1 MEIYLPIAELSA
13 NALILLALGGG
24 VGLLSGMFGVGGG
37 FLMTPL
43 LIFLGVTPSVA
54 VGTGTNLII
63 ASSVSGTMAHWRR
76 GNVDFLI
83 GALISGGGVG
93 GAWLGAFIFRLLS
106 DAGQIDLVV
115 SLSYVV
121 FLSVVGCLMA
131 VESVGAMVRR
141 QGRARRKAHHHT
153 WMHGLPLKLRF
164 RRSRLYVS
172 AIPPF
177 VLGFLMGIV
186 ASIMGVGGG
195 FFMVPAM
202 IYLIGM
208 PTSAV
213 VGTSLLG
220 IIVISSVS
228 CFAHAVNNNNVDIIL
243 GLLLAVGAVIGAQY
257 GTRIGGRIRGEHL
270 RGLLALMVLAVGG
283 RLAYSLAV
291 MPDDPFAVAPLWP
304 NP

>member
-13 NALILLALGGG
+13 NALILLVLGGG

-76 GNVDFLI
+76 GNVDFRV

-93 GAWLGAFIFRLLS
+93 GAWLGAFIFKLLS
-106 DAGQIDLVV
+106 EAGQIDLVV
-115 SLSYVV
+115 LLSYVV

-131 VESVGAMVRR
+131 VESVNVMVRR
-141 QGRARRKAHHHT
+141 PGARRRKAHYHT
-153 WMHGLPLKLRF
+153 WIHGLPLKVRF

-177 VLGFLMGIV
+177 VLGFLMGII

-208 PTSAV
+208 PTSVV

-220 IIVISSVS
+220 IIVISAVS
-228 CFAHAVNNNNVDIIL
+228 CFAHAINNNNVDIIL
-243 GLLLAVGAVIGAQY
+243 GLLLAAGAVVGAQY
-257 GTRIGGRIRGEHL
+257 GTRIGGRIRAEHL
-270 RGLLALMVLAVGG
+270 RGLLALMVLAVCG
-283 RLAYSLAV
+283 RLAFSLVV
-291 MPDDPFAVAPLWP
+291 MPDDPFAVVPLWP
-304 NP
+304 DG

>member
-1 MEIYLPIAELSA
+1 MEIYLPIAELSV
-13 NALILLALGGG
+13 NALILLVLGGG

-76 GNVDFLI
+76 GNVDFLV
-83 GALISGGGVG
+83 GALVSGGGIG
-93 GAWLGAFIFRLLS
+93 GAWLGAFIFKLLS
-106 DAGQIDLVV
+106 EAGQIDLVV

-131 VESVGAMVRR
+131 FESINAMARR
-141 QGRARRKAHHHT
+141 QRTTRRKAHHHT

-208 PTSAV
+208 PTAVV
-213 VGTSLLG
+213 VGTSLLS

-257 GTRIGGRIRGEHL
+257 GTRIGGRIRAEHL

-304 NP
+304 SP

>member
-13 NALILLALGGG
+13 NALILLVLGGG

-76 GNVDFLI
+76 GNVDFQI
-83 GALISGGGVG
+83 GALISCGGVG
-93 GAWLGAFIFRLLS
+93 GAWLGAFLFKLLR
-106 DAGQIDLVV
+106 DAGQVDLVV

-121 FLSVVGCLMA
+121 FLTVVGCLMGI
-131 VESVGAMVRR
+131 ESIRATVYR
-141 QGRARRKAHHHT
+141 QRTARRKAHHHT
-153 WMHGLPLKLRF
+153 WIHGLPLKFRF

-177 VLGFLMGIV
+177 ALGFLMGIL

-208 PTSAV
+208 PTAVV
-213 VGTSLLG
+213 VGTSLLS

-257 GTRIGGRIRGEHL
+257 GTRIGGRIRAEHL

-283 RLAYSLAV
+283 RLAFSLVV
-291 MPDDPFAVAPLWP
+291 MPDDPFAVAPLWGTP
-304 NP
+304 

>member
-1 MEIYLPIAELSA
+1 MEIYLPIAELSV
-13 NALILLALGGG
+13 NALILLVLGGG

-83 GALISGGGVG
+83 GVLISCGGAG
-93 GAWLGAFIFRLLS
+93 GAWLGAYLFKLLS
-106 DAGQIDLVV
+106 DAGQVDLVV
-115 SLSYVV
+115 SLCYVV
-121 FLSVVGCLMA
+121 FLAVVGCLMA
-131 VESVGAMVRR
+131 VESLRATVRR
-141 QGRARRKAHHHT
+141 QRTARRKAHVHT
-153 WMHGLPLKLRF
+153 WIHGLPLKLRF

-177 VLGFLMGIV
+177 ALGFFMGVI

-208 PTSAV
+208 PTAVV

-228 CFAHAVNNNNVDIIL
+228 CFAHAINNNNVDIIL
-243 GLLLAVGAVIGAQY
+243 GLLLAVGAVVGAQY
-257 GTRIGGRIRGEHL
+257 GTRIGGRIRAEHL
-270 RGLLALMVLAVGG
+270 RGLLALLVLAVGG
-283 RLAYSLAV
+283 RLAYSLV
-291 MPDDPFAVAPLWP
+291 IMPDDPFAVAPLWG
-304 NP
+304 N

>member
-1 MEIYLPIAELSA
+1 M
-13 NALILLALGGG
+13 
-24 VGLLSGMFGVGGG
+24 
-37 FLMTPL
+37 
-43 LIFLGVTPSVA
+43 
-54 VGTGTNLII
+54 
-63 ASSVSGTMAHWRR
+63 
-76 GNVDFLI
+76 
-83 GALISGGGVG
+83 
-93 GAWLGAFIFRLLS
+93 
-106 DAGQIDLVV
+106 
-115 SLSYVV
+115 
-121 FLSVVGCLMA
+121 
-131 VESVGAMVRR
+131 
-141 QGRARRKAHHHT
+141 
-153 WMHGLPLKLRF
+153 RF
-164 RRSRLYVS
+164 RRSGLYGS

-177 VLGFLMGIV
+177 ALGFLMGIV

-208 PTSAV
+208 PTAVV

-283 RLAYSLAV
+283 RLAYSLVV

-304 NP
+304 N